1 MVWKGYDFIP
11 HGTKI
16 DFMRYKGLCLTASL
30 LMMVGSVIL
39 AFYPGLTFGIDF
51 KGGTLIEIG
60 SKTGPAD
67 VADIRSKL
75 MTLGLGTPQVQ
86 EFGKPEDVLIRI
98 EAQPGGEDAQNE
110 VVNKVK
116 QALGDGVEYRRT
128 EVVGPAVSEEL
139 RTTGI
144 ISVLVSILAICAY
157 VWFRFEWQFAAGVVI
172 ALLHDVLLTVGMF
185 VITKMEFDL
194 SVVAALLTI
203 VGYSVTDS
211 VVIAD
216 RIRENLRKYKK
227 MPMDALLNQ
236 SINETLSRTILTS
249 GSVIRN
255 ETTDPISA
263 TMRTMPALLSRP
275 MASSSTPKAIGTQMA
290 RLSRPILF
298 SLVVSAA
305 RHPGTATGAR

>member
-30 LMMVGSVIL
+30 LMMAGSVIL

-144 ISVLVSILAICAY
+144 ISVLVSILAI
-157 VWFRFEWQFAAGVVI
+157 WLIFMIKR
-172 ALLHDVLLTVGMF
+172 L
-185 VITKMEFDL
+185 
-194 SVVAALLTI
+194 
-203 VGYSVTDS
+203 
-211 VVIAD
+211 
-216 RIRENLRKYKK
+216 KK
-227 MPMDALLNQ
+227 TLN
-236 SINETLSRTILTS
+236 IY
-249 GSVIRN
+249 
-255 ETTDPISA
+255 
-263 TMRTMPALLSRP
+263 
-275 MASSSTPKAIGTQMA
+275 
-290 RLSRPILF
+290 F
-298 SLVVSAA
+298 
-305 RHPGTATGAR
+305 